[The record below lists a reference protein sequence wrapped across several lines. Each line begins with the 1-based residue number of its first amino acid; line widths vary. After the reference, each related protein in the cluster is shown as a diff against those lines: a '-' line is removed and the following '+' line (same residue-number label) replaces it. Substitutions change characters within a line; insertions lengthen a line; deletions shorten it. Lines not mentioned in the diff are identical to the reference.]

1 MDLLSEMFLAFIP
14 DITKSIYR
22 AIPNAINKYKMKK
35 FFGPSVSGEGNFWLV
50 VDPYYHPLPRTITTG
65 NRYVKHFLGRRPDQ
79 PLIGEDRVL
88 GSNILRLLGYLS
100 GALAQFRDSSQPI
113 TFVSDE
119 DVANRWDGSFVC
131 FGSSDSNIKT
141 LDIETLPQNGFYQFL
156 TDQGTGWR
164 YFKVAGRDFKISPNE
179 DKAII
184 LRVSNTRAEKNWLFI
199 CAGLGEWGTSSST
212 RYLFT
217 HWKKLHKRFKQK
229 NFIIVLGVRL
239 GSDESAEE
247 LYSTSS

>member
-184 LRVSNTRAEKNWLFI
+184 LRVSNTRAEKKLVVHLCRFGRVGYFKLYKISIHTLEEITQTFQTEKLYYSAW
-199 CAGLGEWGTSSST
+199 SSA
-212 RYLFT
+212 R
-217 HWKKLHKRFKQK
+217 KR
-229 NFIIVLGVRL
+229 
-239 GSDESAEE
+239 
-247 LYSTSS
+247 